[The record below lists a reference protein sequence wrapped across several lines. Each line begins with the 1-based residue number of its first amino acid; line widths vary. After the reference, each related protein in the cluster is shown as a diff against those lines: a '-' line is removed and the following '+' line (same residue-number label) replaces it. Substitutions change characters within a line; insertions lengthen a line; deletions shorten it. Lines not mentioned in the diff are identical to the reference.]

1 MKADKTELT
10 EKKVQKDH
18 AIESMPITETSIPI
32 FPSVRISEAEMVP
45 SILASS
51 WFRQVTV
58 LRTPQSSWKMRKRT
72 REIRYAGGNSHSCD
86 NDAGC
91 SCGGTIMEKIKAS
104 PSSYGGSN
112 YREFTELGVVSKF
125 FGLAQKSDRRATRRL
140 RDDEDEDDDD
150 VDEGGPT
157 KDRQRVA
164 KESG

>member
-1 MKADKTELT
+1 M
-10 EKKVQKDH
+10 KVQKSLH
-18 AIESMPITETSIPI
+18 
-32 FPSVRISEAEMVP
+32 IS
-45 SILASS
+45 
-51 WFRQVTV
+51 QVV
-58 LRTPQSSWKMRKRT
+58 FN
-72 REIRYAGGNSHSCD
+72 GNSHSSD

-112 YREFTELGVVSKF
+112 YREFTEPGVVAKF

-140 RDDEDEDDDD
+140 RDDEDDEDDDDDD